1 VPKEEKPK
9 EENLVP
15 KTVGPNEDILQ
26 GKGNFEKYA
35 SIDELK
41 AAWTVIDEKEYEITL
56 VAEDKTVSLKKK

>member
-1 VPKEEKPK
+1 
-9 EENLVP
+9 
-15 KTVGPNEDILQ
+15 LQ

-41 AAWTVIDEKEYEITL
+41 TAWTVIDEKEYEITL

>member
-1 VPKEEKPK
+1 
-9 EENLVP
+9 
-15 KTVGPNEDILQ
+15 LQ